1 MALGAATRRAAEGE
15 TIRIGELARRTGLTV
30 RTIRYYE
37 ELGLLESVK
46 RVENGVRVYTH
57 DDERRL
63 RFVQRLK
70 VLGLTLQEML
80 ELETLYRKERTNRA
94 VLPKL
99 IEMLDRHLTQTDER
113 VAALESLRD
122 QIMRERERIASRLA
136 EETGDA

>member
-1 MALGAATRRAAEGE
+1 MAVRAAAPDTE
-15 TIRIGELARRTGLTV
+15 TIRIGDLARRTGLTV

-46 RVENGVRVYTH
+46 RVEGGTRVYTR

-80 ELETLYRKERTNRA
+80 ALEKLYRKERTNLA
-94 VLPKL
+94 VLPAL
-99 IEMLDRHLTQTDER
+99 IEMLDRHLAQTSER
-113 VAALESLRD
+113 IESLMGLRD
-122 QIMRERERIASRLA
+122 QVRAERERITARLLR
-136 EETGDA
+136 EESHHA

>member
-1 MALGAATRRAAEGE
+1 MAVRAEARATAD
-15 TIRIGELARRTGLTV
+15 TIRIGDLARRTGLTV

-46 RVENGVRVYTH
+46 RVEGGVRVYTR

-63 RFVQRLK
+63 RFIQRLK

-80 ELETLYRKERTNRA
+80 ELESLYRRERTNRA

-99 IEMLDRHLTQTDER
+99 IEILDRHLAQTMER
-113 VAALESLRD
+113 VESLLSLRD
-122 QIMRERERIASRLA
+122 QIRTERERIARRLL
-136 EETGDA
+136 EEVSDART